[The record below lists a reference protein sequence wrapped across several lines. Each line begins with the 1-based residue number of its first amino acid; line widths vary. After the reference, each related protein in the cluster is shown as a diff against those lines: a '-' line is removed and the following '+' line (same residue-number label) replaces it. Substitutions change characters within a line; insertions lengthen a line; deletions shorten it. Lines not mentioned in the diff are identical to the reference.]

1 MRQAIW
7 RKLQEIDLIAF
18 FHMDAD
24 FQELVY
30 MDYARTFVPVDKI
43 VEYNKEV
50 ILQRVEDKTRLEAGE
65 DGNCVND

>member
-1 MRQAIW
+1 M
-7 RKLQEIDLIAF
+7 E
-18 FHMDAD
+18 AD

-65 DGNCVND
+65 DANCVDD